1 MTDAV
6 KNSIIESITI
16 PCRNRCEGHNK
27 NINKNIMI
35 FLSYVVDLPRGL
47 ASHYLSESSE
57 TSMGIAT

>member
-27 NINKNIMI
+27 NINKNVPSNGGTQNKII
-35 FLSYVVDLPRGL
+35 K
-47 ASHYLSESSE
+47 ESAN
-57 TSMGIAT
+57 GIEP